1 MKIEVERVTSWQRVL
16 NAARFTVRK
25 DALQKE
31 PSDEFKK
38 AIIFAEHSPIRLLE
52 FDVRVYDVPKFII
65 MHLVR
70 HNQGIEKFVST
81 SRPDRTG
88 NKIPRHEQRADD
100 LINCQFSLN
109 AQAFINIS
117 KVRLCRHAERETRE
131 LWLSI
136 VKKLYDIE
144 PILAHACHPS
154 CVYRNVCPEL
164 RSCGYDYRN
173 ERSAYIEDFRNSE
186 AISKAP
192 KETKHFD
199 PGQKVLVP
207 YYDGYE
213 HRWRLTIYSH
223 YEEGRKKHVTV
234 NGVYMSDEKII
245 SYESNK
251 DKLGKPVNE

>member
-31 PSDEFKK
+31 PSDDFKK

-88 NKIPRHEQRADD
+88 NKVPRHEQRADD

-117 KVRLCRHAERETRE
+117 KVRLCRHAEKETRE
-131 LWLSI
+131 LWLFI

-164 RSCGYDYRN
+164 KSCGYDYRN
-173 ERSAYIEDFRNSE
+173 ERFAYIEDFRNSD
-186 AISKAP
+186 A
-192 KETKHFD
+192 
-199 PGQKVLVP
+199 
-207 YYDGYE
+207 
-213 HRWRLTIYSH
+213 
-223 YEEGRKKHVTV
+223 V
-234 NGVYMSDEKII
+234 ND
-245 SYESNK
+245 
-251 DKLGKPVNE
+251 